1 MFLTLQSCSKLVT
14 HPARLP
20 AELFASIRIVQLLI
34 NNFFFFLNHRGM
46 GSWHTWSFM
55 LSMMVMSFFSLA
67 WLSCSQPL
75 VIKSWLN
82 PGIMPM
88 IWEKGPI
95 FITLVNC
102 SYLRKERLSNP
113 SSNGVFTNMSLNVN
127 SPCLSLSIS
136 LSLLWP
142 TIKSKFTTHFQY
154 TYCIC
159 LKTMMMVAWWGA
171 SPNCSSPTLSTKVS
185 KSPMPLIKT
194 HCKIHKFNRCRTV
207 PTQKFLNKS
216 FGSKLF

>member
-1 MFLTLQSCSKLVT
+1 MGWEVDTPDHSCCPWWSWASSVWLDFLVHNLWSWNLDWTRESC
-14 HPARLP
+14 P
-20 AELFASIRIVQLLI
+20 
-34 NNFFFFLNHRGM
+34 
-46 GSWHTWSFM
+46 WS
-55 LSMMVMSFFSLA
+55 
-67 WLSCSQPL
+67 
-75 VIKSWLN
+75 
-82 PGIMPM
+82 
-88 IWEKGPI
+88 E
-95 FITLVNC
+95 
-102 SYLRKERLSNP
+102 RKAP
-113 SSNGVFTNMSLNVN
+113 SSSHWWTARTCARNYCLIHLLYGLFTNMSLNVN

-154 TYCIC
+154 KYCIC

-216 FGSKLF
+216 FGSKLL